1 MIALELPESGYQGG
15 EDKPKEE
22 LARDASEILTSK
34 IPMLYDYFSI
44 EIDTDANILS
54 IPLLLG
60 LYCVK
65 TVSHREPIVYRPT
78 FLVTTN
84 PLASTLSSYS
94 ILDS

>member
-22 LARDASEILTSK
+22 LARDATEILISK
-34 IPMLYDYFSI
+34 NAMLNDYFSI

-60 LYCVK
+60 M
-65 TVSHREPIVYRPT
+65 
-78 FLVTTN
+78 
-84 PLASTLSSYS
+84 YS
-94 ILDS
+94 V